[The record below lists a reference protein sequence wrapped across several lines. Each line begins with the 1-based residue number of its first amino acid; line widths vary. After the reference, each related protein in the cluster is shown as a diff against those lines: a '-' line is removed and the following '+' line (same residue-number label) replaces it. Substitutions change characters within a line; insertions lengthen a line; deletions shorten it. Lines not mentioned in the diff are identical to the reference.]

1 MLVIQSNIA
10 FNPLNK
16 TDFNAGPLATQT
28 GNRSKRLGENT
39 EVDPRRTQLP

>member
-16 TDFNAGPLATQT
+16 TDFNPEPFATQT
-28 GNRSKRLGENT
+28 GNRAKRFGENT
-39 EVDPRRTQLP
+39 EVDPRRRQLP

>member
-16 TDFNAGPLATQT
+16 TDFNAEPFAAQT
-28 GNRSKRLGENT
+28 GKPSEALWRKYRN
-39 EVDPRRTQLP
+39 